1 MIFAVLMLASAGIL
15 LLYNSSEDTRV
26 EDDNLETV
34 TQLENILEKQNDNQN
49 NAQNSEKTENTENN
63 AISLNN
69 NRTSI
74 NIKGNNYIGII
85 YIPILNNLAL
95 PVIEDCT
102 VDNLK
107 ISVCRYSGNINENNF
122 VIAGHNYKSSFGKL
136 LRLTVGN
143 LVYFKD
149 VNGNVYKYH
158 CKAIETLSPKSVN
171 EMITGDWDLT
181 LFTCTYN
188 GANRIAYRFEL

>member
-49 NAQNSEKTENTENN
+49 NVQNSEKTENTENN

-136 LRLTVGN
+136 SRLTVEN

>member
-15 LLYNSSEDTRV
+15 SLYNSSEDTRV
-26 EDDNLETV
+26 EEDNLETV

-49 NAQNSEKTENTENN
+49 NVQNSEKTENTENS
-63 AISLNN
+63 AISLSNN
-69 NRTSI
+69 KTSI
-74 NIKGNNYIGII
+74 NIKENNYIGII

-102 VDNLK
+102 VNNLK
-107 ISVCRYSGNINENNF
+107 VSVCKYSGNTNENNL

-136 LRLTVGN
+136 SRLNIGN

>member
-15 LLYNSSEDTRV
+15 SLYNSSEDTRV
-26 EDDNLETV
+26 EEDNLETV

-49 NAQNSEKTENTENN
+49 NVQNSEKTENTENS
-63 AISLNN
+63 AISLSNN
-69 NRTSI
+69 KTSI

-102 VDNLK
+102 VNNLK
-107 ISVCRYSGNINENNF
+107 VSVCKYSGNTNENNL

-136 LRLTVGN
+136 SRLNIGN